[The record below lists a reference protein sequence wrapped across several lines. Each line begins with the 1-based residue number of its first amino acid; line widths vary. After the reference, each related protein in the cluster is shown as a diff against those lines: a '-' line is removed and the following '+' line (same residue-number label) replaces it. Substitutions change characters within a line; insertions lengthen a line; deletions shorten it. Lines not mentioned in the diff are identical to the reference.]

1 MNLLK
6 RHGFLSKQ
14 QLGAFLTVV
23 FSGELIYASFE
34 SFKIP
39 FYQRLVE
46 YYGLSDYEFGLLFTM
61 LGVAVFFYVPGG
73 WVNNRFNTKT
83 ILMAALGYRLVTG
96 LVMIIFKPAFP
107 VMLAITFTWGITD
120 GIFWPA
126 VVKGVVLF
134 SGKDNKGIGLGLLT
148 ALRAGGEAVL
158 NIILI
163 GILALSGGSMLVFKL
178 GMITYALFSLPM
190 ILLVWKF
197 VPTDSRATSLAT
209 HEQAPHEIATHETEG
224 TTVGGAAEASGET
237 TGGEPQSGEEAWR
250 GLVLTLKMPKVWL
263 AGLVGMCVYWVYIT
277 LVYITPFVIRVYDM
291 NEHAAPLYTTLN
303 AIILGLSGGIVG
315 GIISDKVF
323 KSSALTIGVTL
334 LASAGLLVVL
344 AVIPR
349 DPSFLWLAIVLLSM
363 FAFII
368 LMAKGIQQA
377 PVAELHLPVAVLG
390 SAMSVNSFMGFAS
403 ILWAMAINGAILDAH
418 KDNPGV
424 GFSIIFVLMAGVGVV
439 GAVLAW
445 WLHRLNRH
453 AAAGS

>member
-6 RHGFLSKQ
+6 RNGFLTKQ

-39 FYQRLVE
+39 FYERLVQ
-46 YYGLSDYEFGLLFTM
+46 YYGLSDSQFGLLFTM

-96 LVMIIFKPAFP
+96 LVMIIFKPVFP
-107 VMLAITFTWGITD
+107 LMLAITFTWGVTD

-134 SGKDNKGIGLGLLT
+134 SGKNNKGIGLGLLT

-163 GILALSGGSMLVFKL
+163 GVLALSGGSMLVFKA

-197 VPTDSRATSLAT
+197 VPTDAQATAP
-209 HEQAPHEIATHETEG
+209 APHEAAG
-224 TTVGGAAEASGET
+224 TNDSKTAS
-237 TGGEPQSGEEAWR
+237 EPQSGEEAWR
-250 GLVLTLKMPKVWL
+250 GLLQTLKMPKVWL
-263 AGLVGMCVYWVYIT
+263 AGLVGMCVYWVYIS
-277 LVYITPFVIRVYDM
+277 LIYITPFVIRVYHM
-291 NEHAAPLYTTLN
+291 NQHTASLYTTLN
-303 AIILGLSGGIVG
+303 AIILGLGGGIVG
-315 GIISDKVF
+315 GIVSDKVF
-323 KSSALTIGVTL
+323 KSSAVTICVTL
-334 LASAGLLVVL
+334 VAATGMLTVL

-349 DPSFLWLAIVLLSM
+349 DPGYLWLAIVCLSV

-377 PVAELHLPVAVLG
+377 PVAELHLPAAVLG

-403 ILWAMAINGAILDAH
+403 ILWAMAINGAILDAYE
-418 KDNPGV
+418 DNPGA
-424 GFSIIFVLMAGVGVV
+424 GFSIIFVFMAGVGVV
-439 GAVLAW
+439 GAILAF
-445 WLHRLNRH
+445 WLHRLNRKSGS
-453 AAAGS
+453 AGVGG

>member
-6 RHGFLSKQ
+6 RNGFLTKQ

-39 FYQRLVE
+39 FYERLVQ
-46 YYGLSDYEFGLLFTM
+46 YYGLSDSQFGLLFTM

-83 ILMAALGYRLVTG
+83 ILMAALSYRLVTG
-96 LVMIIFKPAFP
+96 LVMIIFKPVFP
-107 VMLAITFTWGITD
+107 LMLTITFTWGIVD

-163 GILALSGGSMLVFKL
+163 GVLALSGGSMLVFKT

-190 ILLVWKF
+190 IFLVWKF
-197 VPTDSRATSLAT
+197 VPTDTRATT
-209 HEQAPHEIATHETEG
+209 PAPHETEG
-224 TTVGGAAEASGET
+224 TNDNKTASET
-237 TGGEPQSGEEAWR
+237 QSGAEAWR
-250 GLVLTLKMPKVWL
+250 GLVQTLKMPKVWL
-263 AGLVGMCVYWVYIT
+263 AGLVGMCVYWVYIS
-277 LVYITPFVIRVYDM
+277 LIYITPFVIRVYHM
-291 NEHAAPLYTTLN
+291 NQHTASLYTTLN
-303 AIILGLSGGIVG
+303 AIILGLGGGIVG
-315 GIISDKVF
+315 GIVSDKVF
-323 KSSALTIGVTL
+323 KSSAVTICVTL
-334 LASAGLLVVL
+334 LGASGILAVL
-344 AVIPR
+344 AVVPR
-349 DPSFLWLAIVLLSM
+349 DPGYLWLAIVCLSG

-377 PVAELHLPVAVLG
+377 PVAELHLPAAVLG

-403 ILWAMAINGAILDAH
+403 ILWAMAINGAILDAY
-418 KDNPGV
+418 KTNPGV
-424 GFSIIFVLMAGVGVV
+424 GFSIIFVFMAGVGVV
-439 GAVLAW
+439 GAALAF
-445 WLHRLNRH
+445 WLHRLNRC
-453 AAAGS
+453 AGSDGSAAIASGS

>member
-39 FYQRLVE
+39 FYERLVT
-46 YYGLSDYEFGLLFTM
+46 YYGLSDSQFGLLFTM

-96 LVMIIFKPAFP
+96 LVMIIFKPVFP

-134 SGKDNKGIGLGLLT
+134 SGKNNKGIGLGLLT

-163 GILALSGGSMLVFKL
+163 GVLALSGGSMLVFKL

-197 VPTDSRATSLAT
+197 VPTDTQAT
-209 HEQAPHEIATHETEG
+209 HESEG
-224 TTVGGAAEASGET
+224 TNGDE
-237 TGGEPQSGEEAWR
+237 TGGEPQSGAEAWQ
-250 GLVLTLKMPKVWL
+250 GLVQTLKMPKVWL

-277 LVYITPFVIRVYDM
+277 LVYITPFVIRVYHT

-323 KSSALTIGVTL
+323 KSSAVTIALTLV
-334 LASAGLLVVL
+334 AAAGLLVVL
-344 AVIPR
+344 AVIPQ

-377 PVAELHLPVAVLG
+377 PVAELQLPAAVLG
-390 SAMSVNSFMGFAS
+390 SAMSVNSFMGFMS
-403 ILWAMAINGAILDAH
+403 ILWAMAINGAILDAYE
-418 KDNPGV
+418 DNPGA
-424 GFSIIFVLMAGVGVV
+424 GFSIIFVFMAGVGVV
-439 GAVLAW
+439 GAALAF
-445 WLHRLNRH
+445 WLERLNRQATPNGQV
-453 AAAGS
+453 AAPVS